1 MLITCPSCSKKYSIK
16 AQALGSKGRTVKCK
30 NCGHKWFQSVP
41 GTKAVRPQP
50 DSSPESSSESSPEFS
65 GDNMTGEVDE
75 GFEKADQ
82 IADPPPI
89 PAQLIRADDT
99 DPQGK
104 KGVIGWLVLL
114 VLLGGLGGAGYVFSD
129 KIIQMVPLSAKLF
142 EAVGAH
148 VPYAGEGL
156 DLRELPAERRDE
168 DGIDVLVISAEV
180 SNISDVDRNLPVVR
194 VELLDPLDRVVQRKD
209 IRAEVMVMTPGETL
223 TVQTKIRNPN
233 PNATQLSITFIDPKQ
248 EAQ

>member
-41 GTKAVRPQP
+41 GAKADTPQP
-50 DSSPESSSESSPEFS
+50 DASDDTVTGAAP
-65 GDNMTGEVDE
+65 GDVPGNVDE

-89 PAQLIRADDT
+89 PAQLIRADET
-99 DPQGK
+99 DPSGR
-104 KGVIGWLVLL
+104 KGIFGWLVLL
-114 VLLGGLGGAGYVFSD
+114 TLLGGLGGAGYVFSD

-142 EAVGAH
+142 EVVGAH
-148 VPYAGEGL
+148 VPYVGEGL

-168 DGIDVLVISAEV
+168 DGIDVLVISAEI
-180 SNISDVDRNLPVVR
+180 SNISEVNRDLPVVR
-194 VELLDPLDRVVQRKD
+194 VELLDPLDQVVQRKD
-209 IRAEVMVMTPGETL
+209 IRPEVMTVTPGETL

-233 PNATQLSITFIDPKQ
+233 PNATQLSITFIDPRQ
-248 EAQ
+248 EAGS

>member
-41 GTKAVRPQP
+41 GAKAATPQP
-50 DSSPESSSESSPEFS
+50 EASDDTIP
-65 GDNMTGEVDE
+65 GDVDE

-89 PAQLIRADDT
+89 PAQLIRTDDT
-99 DPQGK
+99 HPSSK
-104 KGVIGWLVLL
+104 KGVFGWLVLL

-142 EAVGAH
+142 EMVGAH
-148 VPYAGEGL
+148 VPYVGEGL

-168 DGIDVLVISAEV
+168 DGIDVLVISAEI
-180 SNISDVDRNLPVVR
+180 SNISEIDRNLPVVR

-209 IRAEVMVMTPGETL
+209 IRSEVMTMTPGETL

-233 PNATQLSITFIDPKQ
+233 PNATQLSITFVDPRQ
-248 EAQ
+248 EAGK